1 MGTTERLQC
10 VYEVERRPNLMKICE
25 SLQDKSGIYMSDV
38 VYVYL
43 SEHTIGIDVMNISW
57 SNFVEVWSRLDLL

>member
-43 SEHTIGIDVMNISW
+43 SEHTIGIDVMNIS
-57 SNFVEVWSRLDLL
+57 